1 MKTRVLVLDQHC
13 YWGGGQR
20 VLKTVL
26 DSLRDQ
32 VDALVA
38 LPERGPL
45 GADLEREGIETC
57 AYPLGKY
64 RSGAKSAADM
74 AMFGPR
80 SVYAALQLAAIVSQ
94 RKLEL
99 IYING
104 PRCLLA
110 GVLAARLT
118 GRPSLFCLHQTL
130 GRAPEIALVS
140 RLAKHVSRI
149 IACSQA
155 AADSLLRAQPALA
168 TKLRVLY
175 PPVNDLIL
183 ARPVSIAYS
192 TSKSPVLRVGMVG
205 RITQAKGHH
214 VLLAALASLQ
224 GSARAVFVGAP
235 APGSRQ
241 DASYVRTLQSM
252 TRDNGLDVEWAGYH
266 ADPKPYYSVMDVLA
280 VASIG
285 EEGMPLVALE
295 ALQRG
300 VPVIASRLGG
310 LPELVQDGINGL
322 LIPPNDPKALACALE
337 RLAGDPALLRQLGAR
352 AHSTIDERFSK
363 PLYCGAIA
371 GTIAELCQSPS
382 PLQVA
387 AAWRES

>member
-1 MKTRVLVLDQHC
+1 MKTRILVLDQHF

-26 DSLRDQ
+26 DSLRDKIE
-32 VDALVA
+32 ALVA

-45 GADLEREGIETC
+45 GADLERDGIETC
-57 AYPLGKY
+57 TYALGRY

-74 AMFGPR
+74 VMFGPR
-80 SVYAALQLAAIVSQ
+80 STYAALQLAAIVSQ

-99 IYING
+99 IYVNG

-130 GRAPEIALVS
+130 SRAHEIALVS
-140 RLAKHVSRI
+140 RLAKHVSRTV
-149 IACSQA
+149 ACSKA

-168 TKLRVLY
+168 AKLRVLY
-175 PPVNDLIL
+175 PPVDDLVP
-183 ARPVSIAYS
+183 ARPHSIAHPP
-192 TSKSPVLRVGMVG
+192 SKIPVLRVGMVG

-214 VLLAALASLQ
+214 VLLAALARLNR
-224 GSARAVFVGAP
+224 SARAVFVGAP
-235 APGSRQ
+235 APGSHQ

-252 TRDNGLDVEWAGYH
+252 TRDKGVDVEWAGH
-266 ADPKPYYSVMDVLA
+266 QADPKPYYSAMDVLA
-280 VASIG
+280 VASVG

-295 ALQRG
+295 ALQGG

-310 LPELVQDGINGL
+310 LPELVQDGINGF
-322 LIPPNDPKALACALE
+322 LIRPNDPEALARALE
-337 RLAGDPALLRQLGAR
+337 RLARDPALLRQLGAR
-352 AHSTIDERFSK
+352 TRSTIDERFSK